1 MKAQWDSIEQLE
13 TEFDLAEAEGDL
25 RKMRRILRSRL
36 KEVHPDKSMGKFES
50 GGDEAAFHRT
60 KAAIEYVDKA
70 LLGGA
75 SHSNHQALLV
85 ATEFSDAII
94 RSFGEARDKD
104 RELERTRQLN
114 EKQQRVSN
122 EIGAEVQRK
131 YFFLKASAGVFA
143 GVSGFLTFFPETFAA
158 HPVFLTFNE
167 FVERLDFT
175 LGVLTLYLFLASG
188 AAIIY
193 LWWEEQRE
201 LKHKKG
207 CLSDKGIE
215 RLMKS
220 KTFESKLGPLG
231 NFTRADLIEALEEQ
245 RISKDHNI
253 LNEVAGLIIDKL
265 ISRGAAKRVNKPSLN
280 EIYEMDFGIYLE
292 IRPDKV

>member
-1 MKAQWDSIEQLE
+1 MKAQWETIEQLE
-13 TEFDLAEAEGDL
+13 TEFDLTEADGDL

-36 KEVHPDKSMGKFES
+36 KDVHPDKSEGKFES
-50 GGDEAAFHRT
+50 GGDEAEFHRT
-60 KAAIEYVDKA
+60 KAAIEFVDNV
-70 LLGGA
+70 LLTGVPR
-75 SHSNHQALLV
+75 SNQQALLV

-114 EKQQRVSN
+114 EKQKRISD
-122 EIGAEVQRK
+122 EIEAEVRKK
-131 YFFLKASAGVFA
+131 YFFLKAAAGVFA
-143 GVSGFLTFFPETFAA
+143 FICGFLTLFPDKFAA
-158 HPVFLTFNE
+158 HPVFLAFNE
-167 FVERLDFT
+167 FIERLDFT
-175 LGVLTLYLFLASG
+175 LGVLTLYLFVASG
-188 AAIIY
+188 AAIVY
-193 LWWEEQRE
+193 FWWEEQRE
-201 LKHKKG
+201 LKHKKE

-220 KTFESKLGPLG
+220 KTFEGKLGPLG

-265 ISRGAAKRVNKPSLN
+265 INRGAAKRVFVATSKESSL
-280 EIYEMDFGIYLE
+280 
-292 IRPDKV
+292 